1 MMKLVAV
8 MVPAVAVL
16 VGLSAD
22 RHVMASDADV
32 LARFDGGTGVIPVSS
47 VAPPQNAD
55 LTFAN
60 VAQNVV
66 RGVAPS
72 GQPWTIADLKAIV
85 DTDGRIQVVGRGLV
99 LNGGNMIG
107 QSIFLKVFATVLCN
121 VSTPF
126 VQHSTNAD
134 AQQPDPVQLDV
145 NGDFRI
151 DDTLD
156 PVPSECTSPLL
167 LIRGLNNGAWIAA
180 GFPKATD

>member
-22 RHVMASDADV
+22 RQLMASDSDV

-47 VAPPQNAD
+47 VAKPQNPD

-60 VAQNVV
+60 VVQNVV

-85 DTDGRIQVVGRGLV
+85 HTDGRIRVVERGRDSRAGPHS
-99 LNGGNMIG
+99 MPW
-107 QSIFLKVFATVLCN
+107 FFTATYE
-121 VSTPF
+121 P
-126 VQHSTNAD
+126 
-134 AQQPDPVQLDV
+134 P
-145 NGDFRI
+145 
-151 DDTLD
+151 
-156 PVPSECTSPLL
+156 
-167 LIRGLNNGAWIAA
+167 
-180 GFPKATD
+180 

>member
-22 RHVMASDADV
+22 RHVMASDSDV

-60 VAQNVV
+60 VVQNVV

-85 DTDGRIQVVGRGLV
+85 HTDGRIQVVARPGPERRQPDWAESFSQGLRDR
-99 LNGGNMIG
+99 
-107 QSIFLKVFATVLCN
+107 A
-121 VSTPF
+121 
-126 VQHSTNAD
+126 VQRQPSLRPAFD
-134 AQQPDPVQLDV
+134 QYDVQQPDPVQLDV

-151 DDTLD
+151 DDTLE
-156 PVPSECTSPLL
+156 PVPSECASPCC
-167 LIRGLNNGAWIAA
+167 
-180 GFPKATD
+180 